1 MHVLSSGTNVQNRR
15 VSDSWTWNSIHCME
29 VHASRDITW
38 NKHHTEVRTE
48 THGFWKTSD
57 ASACIFDQHIYP
69 CYDRQLSRLPASFLF
84 IQVPQNYNQTVQLH
98 SRIGYFDLFWLK
110 INHHTQ
116 LLKCTVQ
123 SVNSYVLS
131 WSKFLSYTWQEG
143 TFHNNVCSYINC
155 SKWQNQN
162 KPSKLLLFFFVN
174 YTPHDEK

>member
-1 MHVLSSGTNVQNRR
+1 M
-15 VSDSWTWNSIHCME
+15 WNSICCME
-29 VHASRDITW
+29 VRASRDITW
-38 NKHHTEVRTE
+38 NKHHTEVRTQ
-48 THGFWKTSD
+48 THDFRKTGD
-57 ASACIFDQHIYP
+57 TSAHIFDYHMYP
-69 CYDRQLSRLPASFLF
+69 CYDRQLSRLPASFLC